1 MSKRTALL
9 SLLSVSSVLGL
20 SLYCSELPVFAL
32 PPVTGAPVDEA
43 SPEATASASA
53 SDSNQAQA
61 PAPSSSPSGASTTT
75 GTPSGVLTGSVA
87 TTEQTA
93 ESILVELEQTV
104 HHLKDASWGAF
115 CEAQR
120 PDVIYAG
127 GPEVIGGMVINPIGG
142 SGLIPTGGY
151 LPPRKKWID
160 YYSMHVAYLA
170 PLLKQELDSFK
181 MPAGVSS
188 DTMDDYQEYAK
199 IGGRLPDLCDKM
211 ITACQGP
218 KYDNVTISMAAGMLN
233 EELKRYDKVRKEIY
247 KDIREDYKKEAKEEK
262 NISK

>member
-1 MSKRTALL
+1 MAQRISL
-9 SLLSVSSVLGL
+9 SRLFALGL
-20 SLYCSELPVFAL
+20 ITCVSMHAGVVAAIAL
-32 PPVTGAPVDEA
+32 PPVTGAPVEDGA
-43 SPEATASASA
+43 SQTSVSESTSAS
-53 SDSNQAQA
+53 SDTTA
-61 PAPSSSPSGASTTT
+61 PTPSSTT
-75 GTPSGVLTGSVA
+75 GGALSGSVA

-104 HHLKDASWGAF
+104 HHMKDASWGAF

-127 GPEVIGGMVINPIGG
+127 GPDVIGGVVINPIGQAG
-142 SGLIPTGGY
+142 MIPTGGY

-181 MPAGVSS
+181 LPAGVSS
-188 DTMDDYQEYAK
+188 GTLDDYKEYSIIAAH
-199 IGGRLPDLCDKM
+199 LPELCDKM
-211 ITACQGP
+211 LTACQGP

-247 KDIREDYKKEAKEEK
+247 KDIREDYKREAKEEK
-262 NISK
+262 LDDKSIHR